1 MKRSTATISLV
12 AAAALAV
19 GVCPAVADGATNVV
33 ANVRAMLQACAS
45 ALPEG
50 DGRQSALRE
59 FGLPQHVKPTLDA
72 LALAVSNNA
81 ELVCA
86 NIGYI
91 ATNSVERM
99 LLLSAGWRLGE
110 EFYLQSLSTN
120 IDLAASGV
128 ISPNE
133 LKWFMEGHRSR
144 RLGYVLEMR
153 YDQPGVSN
161 IVQRLQAFTGDTN
174 RCEKIL
180 SGEGKAECLEF
191 ESFMSDGPEF

>member
-1 MKRSTATISLV
+1 MKSSTLVISLV
-12 AAAALAV
+12 SSVTMSLAVPPAAADV
-19 GVCPAVADGATNVV
+19 DTNAVANL
-33 ANVRAMLQACAS
+33 RAMVHDCTTAMPDGIGAS
-45 ALPEG
+45 ALG
-50 DGRQSALRE
+50 E
-59 FGLPQHVKPTLDA
+59 FGLPSSVKPALDA
-72 LALAVSNNA
+72 LARAVSNNVGIA
-81 ELVCA
+81 LA
-86 NIGYI
+86 DIGTV
-91 ATNSVERM
+91 ATNAVERM

-174 RCEKIL
+174 RCDKIL
-180 SGEGKAECLEF
+180 SGEGKVECLEF
-191 ESFMSDGPEF
+191 ESFMSDGPES